1 MLLGML
7 LHWVVDK
14 NKQPYGFMD
23 PDATIVYI
31 SDIGAAKLKPL
42 FIAGSVVVTVF
53 LDLSFVAER
62 WLRHKGRLVPNASR
76 GEKAL
81 AVLTILF
88 ALLGTA
94 GLILLSI
101 FDTKRHHRLHYVFLL
116 FFIVGYLLSAIF
128 TCWEYQ
134 RLGISTFLS
143 ASLSL
148 FLPSSSSWKGKSQLT
163 HFLLHHPTENRDH
176 RVLRISFWVK
186 LTFVLVEFVLAIVF
200 AGTTFTK
207 HPNIAAIFEW
217 VIAAVFT
224 FYILSFFIDLYPA
237 IFTKSRSAR
246 FAKPPTPME
255 MEEASPSS
263 DTPRPHSRSHQGQ
276 AVQNGS

>member
-1 MLLGML
+1 MAVRGIISYWWLPIISGLVWLGMLLGML

-134 RLGISTFLS
+134 RLGI
-143 ASLSL
+143 
-148 FLPSSSSWKGKSQLT
+148 K
-163 HFLLHHPTENRDH
+163 NRDH

-246 FAKPPTPME
+246 FAKPATPME